1 MKKLQ
6 KREGNVFA
14 KICPSRGVI
23 SRLSGKWPIL
33 ILALLK
39 EKPKRFNEIK
49 NEIEGISQKVLTE
62 TLRSL
67 ERDGLVNRKVYSQ
80 NAIRVEY
87 KATSESKELLRI
99 VKQFTN
105 WSEQNWKKLLK
116 NNKFHD
122 SRL

>member
-1 MKKLQ
+1 MKRAQ

-14 KICPSRGVI
+14 KICPSRDVI
-23 SRLSGKWPIL
+23 SRLGGKWPIL

-39 EKPKRFNEIK
+39 ENPKRFNQIK

-62 TLRSL
+62 NLRSL

-87 KATSESKELLRI
+87 RATAESKELLKI
-99 VKQFTN
+99 VKQFTV
-105 WSEQNWKKLLK
+105 WSEQNWKKLMK
-116 NNKFHD
+116 NNKLHD

>member
-1 MKKLQ
+1 MKKVQ

-14 KICPSRGVI
+14 KICPSRDVI

-39 EKPKRFNEIK
+39 QKPKRFNEIK
-49 NEIEGISQKVLTE
+49 KEVEGISQKVLTE
-62 TLRSL
+62 NLRSL
-67 ERDGLVNRKVYSQ
+67 ERDGLITRKVYTK
-80 NAIRVEY
+80 NAVRVEY
-87 KATSESKELLRI
+87 KVTEESKELLKI
-99 VKQFTN
+99 VKQFTS
-105 WSEQNWKKLLK
+105 WSEQNCKKLLK